1 MTQRATTHRDP
12 RLTHIMSN
20 DIDEEKQLKEALAKL
35 QSQIEEQKHLVERLL
50 ELKQRKLKHKATNG
64 NSQVANV
71 RAMINPVTN
80 SNKVPIGKI
89 RKPGN
94 NSTNNAN
101 NVPHVNDILPQKLT
115 SLPPSNKQ
123 NQYEEPD
130 MHNPFIKKILMNRAY
145 HRGLN
150 RLFFSG
156 YKFVIIH
163 NDRCLCLLSTN
174 HEITKKALRNAY
186 DMPAFITYKGK
197 NYIKQPNGNYHLE
210 TPAAMYV
217 PAVYV
222 ANNSIINK
230 ILTPIFFHTNGD
242 LNTAK
247 RGSLY
252 SKYDENKNNMPCKF
266 YTSSGVCPRLYCI
279 YKHDPN
285 RIALCPT
292 MQANPAHKCLNKIC
306 HYSHTPTQFNS
317 PSCKFFQLDKCNNE
331 NCIFTHKKENPSA
344 PICRPF
350 ACSGYC
356 EDGLQCRFTH
366 TFQCPDLK
374 EYGRCLDPH
383 KCTCLHNSNMV
394 ERDNI
399 HAAKIEMRNKDNDN
413 VIQIVYDKNDAA
425 EDESCKGKLG
435 KDTQESES
443 DSDDDNVEFIVGPIG
458 QEFGS
463 NSDYVK
469 L

>member
-1 MTQRATTHRDP
+1 
-12 RLTHIMSN
+12 MSN
-20 DIDEEKQLKEALAKL
+20 DINEEKQLKEALAKL

-71 RAMINPVTN
+71 RAMTNPVTN

-101 NVPHVNDILPQKLT
+101 NVPHVNDILPRKLT
-115 SLPPSNKQ
+115 SLPPSNEQ

-130 MHNPFIKKILMNRAY
+130 MHNPFIKNILMNRGY

-156 YKFVIIH
+156 YKFLIIH

-247 RGSLY
+247 GVRYTANMMKTRTTCHASFTLLVECVRDFIVY
-252 SKYDENKNNMPCKF
+252 TNTIQTALPYALPCRQTQHINVSIKYVIIHTLQLNLILRAVNSF
-266 YTSSGVCPRLYCI
+266 SSISVI
-279 YKHDPN
+279 M
-285 RIALCPT
+285 RIV
-292 MQANPAHKCLNKIC
+292 
-306 HYSHTPTQFNS
+306 YSHIRRKTHLHQFAVLLHVLDIVKMDYNVGSPTHFNV
-317 PSCKFFQLDKCNNE
+317 
-331 NCIFTHKKENPSA
+331 
-344 PICRPF
+344 PI
-350 ACSGYC
+350 
-356 EDGLQCRFTH
+356 
-366 TFQCPDLK
+366 
-374 EYGRCLDPH
+374 
-383 KCTCLHNSNMV
+383 
-394 ERDNI
+394 
-399 HAAKIEMRNKDNDN
+399 
-413 VIQIVYDKNDAA
+413 
-425 EDESCKGKLG
+425 
-435 KDTQESES
+435 
-443 DSDDDNVEFIVGPIG
+443 
-458 QEFGS
+458 
-463 NSDYVK
+463 
-469 L
+469 